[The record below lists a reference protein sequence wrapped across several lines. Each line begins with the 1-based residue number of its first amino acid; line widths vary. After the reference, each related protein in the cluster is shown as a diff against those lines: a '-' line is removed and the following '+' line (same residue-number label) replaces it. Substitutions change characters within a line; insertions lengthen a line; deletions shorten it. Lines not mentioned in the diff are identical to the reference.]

1 MEQTTLMKVLN
12 WAYEKAVEGV
22 GATGSAEELAME
34 YMKGPGSLSE
44 RADELIRW
52 QNVKC
57 GGAGFISGLG
67 GIMTLPVAIPANISS
82 VLYMQIRMVAAIA
95 CMGGYDVRDDKV
107 KTVVLLCL
115 CGSAATEMMKDLGI
129 RLGQQLSRQLLS
141 RLSAQVVQRTQRR
154 VGARLA
160 GKFSEKGLATVGRGI
175 PLVGALVGGT
185 LDALATYAVGEVA
198 KRAFL
203 QEKNLLENV

>member
-1 MEQTTLMKVLN
+1 MEQTAVMKVLH

-22 GATGSAEELAME
+22 GATGSAEDLAQE
-34 YMKGPGSLSE
+34 YLKGPGTLNE

-52 QNVKC
+52 QNIKC

-67 GIMTLPVAIPANISS
+67 GVMTLPVAIPANISS

-115 CGSAATEMMKDLGI
+115 CGSAATEMMKDFGV
-129 RLGQQLSRQLLS
+129 RLGQHLSRQLLA
-141 RLSAQVVQRTQRR
+141 RLSTQVVQRTQQR

-160 GKFSEKGLATVGRGI
+160 AKLGEKGLAAVGRGI

-203 QEKNLLENV
+203 QEEEVLASL